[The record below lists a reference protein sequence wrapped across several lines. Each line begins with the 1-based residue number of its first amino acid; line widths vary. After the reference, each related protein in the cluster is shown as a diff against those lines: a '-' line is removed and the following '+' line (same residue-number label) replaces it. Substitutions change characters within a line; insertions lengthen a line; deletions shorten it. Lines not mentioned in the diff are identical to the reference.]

1 MRHID
6 LNCDMGEG
14 IGNDAALMPFIS
26 SANIACGYHAGDEQT
41 MKETVQL
48 AIDHGVTIGAHVSF
62 ADKENF
68 GRTEMKLPGEEVY
81 SLVQTQLYSLK
92 KITDKHKVSIH
103 HVKPHGALYNMSARD
118 ADLAGIIAKAIAA
131 IDPSLVLMG
140 LSGSHSIHAAK
151 MLNLQPASEAFADRR
166 YEEDGSLRSR
176 ALPGAMLENTEEAI
190 QQVLQMINTGTV
202 TAFSGKQVPVLVD
215 TICIHGDGK
224 HAVTFAK
231 QINQTLKHFSID
243 IKAV

>member
-1 MRHID
+1 
-6 LNCDMGEG
+6 MGEG

-26 SANIACGYHAGDEQT
+26 SANIACGYHAGNEQT
-41 MKETVQL
+41 MNETVRL
-48 AIDHGVTIGAHVSF
+48 AIDHGVKIGAHVSF

-68 GRTEMKLPGEEVY
+68 GRTEMKLPDEEVY
-81 SLVQTQLYSLK
+81 SLVQTQLQSLR
-92 KITDKHKVSIH
+92 KITDKYKTSIH

-118 ADLAGIIAKAIAA
+118 AGLARIIAKAIAA
-131 IDPSLVLMG
+131 FDPSLVLMG
-140 LSGSHSIHAAK
+140 LSGSHSINEAK
-151 MLNLQPASEAFADRR
+151 MLNLKTAGEAFADRR

-176 ALPGAMLENTEEAI
+176 TLPGALLEDAGKAV

-202 TAFSGKQVPVLVD
+202 TAFSGKQVSVLVD

-224 HAVTFAK
+224 HAVSFAK
-231 QINQTLKHFSID
+231 QIHQTLKHYSID